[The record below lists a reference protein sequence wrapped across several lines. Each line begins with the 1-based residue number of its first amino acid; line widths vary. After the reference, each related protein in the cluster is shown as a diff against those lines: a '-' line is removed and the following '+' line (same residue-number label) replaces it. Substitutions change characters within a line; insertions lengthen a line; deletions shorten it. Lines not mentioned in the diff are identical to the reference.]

1 MHSKRWTCPGC
12 ALCEPTTGLWSDSR
26 CPISGSRPD
35 QLSICSKVFLLP
47 SCVQDIGHPY
57 LVLVCEESYNDRF
70 THIFSHIFH
79 ASDWVVSS
87 TDNDWQWGSYAK
99 LGPNEMFLSAMT
111 NHVKAA
117 AFGCDSTLRPWN
129 RWNTGSVC
137 NMNQLP
143 ICDSDS
149 TSWSELIVL
158 VKVCQG
164 FEGRRRQITWGGSV
178 ETPTTWRSHRVH
190 PAYEGGSM
198 TSWSCKE
205 ISTVTWH
212 KSWSL
217 NQNSWGLC
225 FLTLRNVGVDHAP
238 SITVGRR
245 TCLHC
250 NLACFNTPKTLH
262 TAHGRTDMDG
272 RKDLVGIQC
281 RSTSSLCSNEQME
294 VSACS
299 DLGCE
304 VGTWP
309 PRVPWTATC
318 SEPVLRNCSAQ
329 E

>member
-1 MHSKRWTCPGC
+1 
-12 ALCEPTTGLWSDSR
+12 
-26 CPISGSRPD
+26 
-35 QLSICSKVFLLP
+35 
-47 SCVQDIGHPY
+47 
-57 LVLVCEESYNDRF
+57 
-70 THIFSHIFH
+70 
-79 ASDWVVSS
+79 
-87 TDNDWQWGSYAK
+87 
-99 LGPNEMFLSAMT
+99 MFLSAMT

-117 AFGCDSTLRPWN
+117 AFGCDSTLRSWN
-129 RWNTGSVC
+129 RWNTGFGF

-149 TSWSELIVL
+149 TSWCELIVL

-164 FEGRRRQITWGGSV
+164 FEGKRRPITWGGSV

-205 ISTVTWH
+205 ISTVTWA
-212 KSWSL
+212 L
-217 NQNSWGLC
+217 GGMC

-262 TAHGRTDMDG
+262 TMHGRTDMDG
-272 RKDLVGIQC
+272 QKDLVGIQC
-281 RSTSSLCSNEQME
+281 RSTSSSCSNEQME

-299 DLGCE
+299 DLGCD

-309 PRVPWTATC
+309 PRVPWTATWA
-318 SEPVLRNCSAQ
+318 SPAQLLSSRIVVALSMQQTHWAQ
-329 E
+329 EQWTNGDMCSCFQQIKCQGVTSYDCVDFVEINKWSGEAGDEFSLLDEFYSATLLERGMCPASLMGKPQKKKEKKK